1 MTTESTPETTER
13 SARDLL
19 PDDLSGCRRPADAV
33 RRIESREADLE
44 KRECDL
50 LNIQTGADPHTDPA
64 PRYEAEL
71 VEVQNA
77 LATLEEV
84 RFRLTRGGGVPLEV
98 YPTGDSR
105 PACRPRWEEE
115 ARKRGHQLHI
125 DLVRIGY
132 TDEEERRRLVA
143 EALGAPF
150 QPRFRT
156 HQPRF
161 RTLTAE
167 EVREARA
174 RIEGLGVAEREEPSG
189 DRLPAPDLVE
199 AGVRMDLY

>member
-1 MTTESTPETTER
+1 MTTESTQREANR

-33 RRIESREADLE
+33 RRIEDREAKLE
-44 KRECDL
+44 KRERDL
-50 LNIQTGADPHTDPA
+50 LDIQTGADPCTDPA

-71 VEVQNA
+71 AEVQDA

-84 RFRLTRGGGVPLEV
+84 LSRLTHNGFVPLEV

-115 ARKRGHQLHI
+115 ARERGHRLHL

-132 TDEEERRRLVA
+132 ADEEGRRQLVA
-143 EALGAPF
+143 EVLGAPF
-150 QPRFRT
+150 
-156 HQPRF
+156 QPRF

-167 EVREARA
+167 EVRDARA
-174 RIEGLGVAEREEPSG
+174 QIPGLGVAEREEPSG
-189 DRLPAPDLVE
+189 DSLPAPGLVE
-199 AGVRMDLY
+199 TNARVS

>member
-1 MTTESTPETTER
+1 MTTESTPETTNR

-33 RRIESREADLE
+33 RRVESREADLK

-50 LNIQTGADPHTDPA
+50 LDIQTGADPHTDPA

-71 VEVQNA
+71 AEVRDA
-77 LATLEEV
+77 LITIEEV
-84 RFRLTRGGGVPLEV
+84 LSRLTRGVVPLEV
-98 YPTGDSR
+98 YPTGESR
-105 PACRPRWEEE
+105 PACRPRWEKE
-115 ARKRGHQLHI
+115 ARERGHQLHL

-132 TDEEERRRLVA
+132 TSEEERRQLVA
-143 EALGAPF
+143 EVLG
-150 QPRFRT
+150 RSY
-156 HQPRF
+156 QPRF

-174 RIEGLGVAEREEPSG
+174 QIEGLGVAEREEPSG
-189 DRLPAPDLVE
+189 DSLPAPDLVE
-199 AGVRMDLY
+199 TNARTQ

>member
-1 MTTESTPETTER
+1 MAKNTQHEAER

-19 PDDLSGCRRPADAV
+19 PGDLSDCRRPADAV
-33 RRIESREADLE
+33 RRIESRKVDLE

-50 LNIQTGADPHTDPA
+50 LNIQTGADPCTDPA

-71 VEVQNA
+71 AEVQDA
-77 LATLEEV
+77 LATLQEV
-84 RFRLTRGGGVPLEV
+84 RFRLTRGSGVPLEV

-125 DLVRIGY
+125 DLVRVGY

-167 EVREARA
+167 EVRDARA
-174 RIEGLGVAEREEPSG
+174 QIEGLGVAEREEPSG

-199 AGVRMDLY
+199 TSARIS